1 MDTVE
6 KVALGVLAI
15 VTLIVILQRGQAA
28 ANVVNAIGS
37 QFTNVVETLTRA
49 PR

>member
-1 MDTVE
+1 MDTLE

-15 VTLIVILQRGQAA
+15 VTLIVVLQRGSSAA
-28 ANVVNAIGS
+28 QVINAIGG
-37 QFTNVVETLTRA
+37 QFGSVVRTLTTA